1 MLAACRKH
9 AVWILQAAVTAG
21 NNPTGDEAQAAWITL
36 DVTHTH
42 THTQSA
48 SWIMAEVSSLIP
60 CSHSPCGYTLPLK
73 KREMLTV
80 RNTGTGRSDQG
91 HDKQQQ
97 QQQQKAVETI
107 RCLSSHRRWNST
119 HAGLLVMGTSSEN
132 IATLILLWLFV
143 LAVKKFQLK
152 TVFKLVCWS
161 QGQFIPRY
169 SCCNHRGP
177 NLGQPGAPHPQHS
190 RGST

>member
-1 MLAACRKH
+1 
-9 AVWILQAAVTAG
+9 
-21 NNPTGDEAQAAWITL
+21 
-36 DVTHTH
+36 
-42 THTQSA
+42 
-48 SWIMAEVSSLIP
+48 MAEVSSLIP

-107 RCLSSHRRWNST
+107 WCLSSH
-119 HAGLLVMGTSSEN
+119 AGLFVMGTSSEN

-143 LAVKKFQLK
+143 LAVKKFHLK

-169 SCCNHRGP
+169 SCCNHQGP